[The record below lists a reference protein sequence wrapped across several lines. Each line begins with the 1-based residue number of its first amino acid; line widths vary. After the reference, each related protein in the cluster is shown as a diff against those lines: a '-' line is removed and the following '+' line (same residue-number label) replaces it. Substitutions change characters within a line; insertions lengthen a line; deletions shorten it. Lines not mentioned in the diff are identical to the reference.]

1 MAWDRAFLIL
11 MDLKDWIVSPIQPI
25 LAPFLLSL
33 CDVLRAV
40 KWVYMGSM
48 EMEMELGVEQDGN
61 FLAV

>member
-1 MAWDRAFLIL
+1 